1 MAGRLFFPMNK
12 RFNFKNISISI
23 ISLWIII
30 LIFFPNLL
38 ILAASFLER
47 DETDIIRLIPTLE
60 NYLSLFEPVY
70 FEIFV
75 KSITY
80 AVVTTAL
87 CLVAAYPFAFII
99 SKLKPAARKACLLFV
114 IIPFWTSSLIRTYAL
129 IVILKSNGILN
140 SFLMLTGIVNEPLEI
155 MYTDLA
161 VYIGLVYTLLPFMI
175 MPLYAS
181 LEKLDKR
188 LIEAAYDLG
197 ASAIQV
203 FTRIIIPIT
212 MPGIIAGCI
221 MVFLPALGLF
231 YIPDLLGGA
240 KSILIG
246 NFIKNQFLTAGNWP
260 FGSAASVFLTL
271 LLTTFMILYF
281 KAMKRFNASLMD

>member
-1 MAGRLFFPMNK
+1 MNNTL
-12 RFNFKNISISI
+12 NFKNISIAL
-23 ISLWIII
+23 ISSWIIT

-47 DETDIIRLIPTLE
+47 DEKNIIKVIFTIE
-60 NYLSLFEPVY
+60 NYLALFEPLY
-70 FEIFV
+70 FQIFV
-75 KSITY
+75 KSIIY
-80 AVVTTAL
+80 AAISTIL
-87 CLVAAYPFAFII
+87 CLVAAYPFAYII
-99 SKLKPAARKACLLFV
+99 SKLKPSARKLCLLLV

-140 SFLMLTGIVNEPLEI
+140 SFLLFAGIIDAPLEI
-155 MYTDLA
+155 MYTDIA

-181 LEKLDKR
+181 LEKLYTR
-188 LIEAAYDLG
+188 LVEAAYDLG
-197 ASAIQV
+197 ASSLQV
-203 FTRIIIPIT
+203 FTKVIIPIT

-260 FGSAASVFLTL
+260 FGSAASVFLTAL
-271 LLTTFMILYF
+271 LLTMMILYF

>member
-1 MAGRLFFPMNK
+1 MNK
-12 RFNFKNISISI
+12 NFNFKNISIFMIAS
-23 ISLWIII
+23 WVII
-30 LIFFPNLL
+30 LIFIPNLL
-38 ILAASFLER
+38 ILVASFLER
-47 DETDIIRLIPTLE
+47 DETNIIKLIPTIE
-60 NYLSLFEPVY
+60 NYISLFEPIY
-70 FEIFV
+70 FEIFARSV
-75 KSITY
+75 IY
-80 AVVTTAL
+80 AAVTTIL
-87 CLVAAYPFAFII
+87 CLLTAYPFAYIL
-99 SKLKPAARKACLLFV
+99 SKLKPLARKTCLLFV

-140 SFLMLTGIVNEPLEI
+140 SFLMLAGIINEPLEI

-181 LEKLDKR
+181 LEKLDIR

-197 ASAIQV
+197 ASALQV
-203 FTRIIIPIT
+203 FIRIIIPIT

-260 FGSAASVFLTL
+260 FGSAASVFLTV
-271 LLTTFMILYF
+271 LLTTLMFLYF

>member
-1 MAGRLFFPMNK
+1 MNRK
-12 RFNFKNISISI
+12 LTFKNISIAL
-23 ISLWIII
+23 ISTWIII
-30 LIFFPNLL
+30 LILFPNLL

-47 DETDIIRLIPTLE
+47 DEKEIIRLIPTFK
-60 NYLSLFEPVY
+60 NYIALFEPLY

-75 KSITY
+75 KSIVY
-80 AVVTTAL
+80 AAVSTIM
-87 CLVAAYPFAFII
+87 CLVAAYPFSYMI
-99 SKLKPAARKACLLFV
+99 SRLKPGARKLCLLFV

-140 SFLMLTGIVNEPLEI
+140 SFLMYAGITDTPLEI
-155 MYTDLA
+155 MYTDTA

-181 LEKLDKR
+181 LEKLDRR
-188 LIEAAYDLG
+188 LVEAAYDLG
-197 ASAIQV
+197 ASGLQV

-260 FGSAASVFLTL
+260 FGSAASVFLTV
-271 LLTTFMILYF
+271 LLTSMMIIYF
-281 KAMKRFNASLMD
+281 KAMKKFNTSLMD

>member
-1 MAGRLFFPMNK
+1 MNNTL
-12 RFNFKNISISI
+12 NFKNISIAL
-23 ISLWIII
+23 ISSWIIT

-47 DETDIIRLIPTLE
+47 DEKNIIKVIFTIE
-60 NYLSLFEPVY
+60 NYLALFEPLY
-70 FEIFV
+70 FQIFV
-75 KSITY
+75 KSIIY
-80 AVVTTAL
+80 AAISTIL
-87 CLVAAYPFAFII
+87 CLVAAYPFAYII
-99 SKLKPAARKACLLFV
+99 SKLKPSARKLCLLLV

-140 SFLMLTGIVNEPLEI
+140 SFLLFAGIIDAPLEI
-155 MYTDLA
+155 MYTDIA

-181 LEKLDKR
+181 LEKLDTR
-188 LIEAAYDLG
+188 LVEAAYDLG
-197 ASAIQV
+197 ASSLQV
-203 FTRIIIPIT
+203 FTKVIIPIT

-260 FGSAASVFLTL
+260 FGSAASVFLTAL
-271 LLTTFMILYF
+271 LLTMMILYF

>member
-1 MAGRLFFPMNK
+1 MNK
-12 RFNFKNISISI
+12 RFNFKNISII
-23 ISLWIII
+23 LIALWIIV
-30 LIFFPNLL
+30 LIFIPNLL
-38 ILAASFLER
+38 IFAASFLER
-47 DETDIIRLIPTLE
+47 DEAEIVRFSLTLG
-60 NYLSLFEPVY
+60 NYISLFEPLY

-75 KSITY
+75 KSLIY
-80 AVVTTAL
+80 AAVATIL
-87 CLVAAYPFAFII
+87 CLFAAYPFAYII
-99 SKLKPAARKACLLFV
+99 SKFGNSLRKFCLLLV

-140 SFLMLTGIVNEPLEI
+140 SFLIYTGIIKEPIEI

-161 VYIGLVYTLLPFMI
+161 VYIGLLYTLLPFMI

-181 LEKLDKR
+181 LEKFDKR

-197 ASAIQV
+197 ASSYQV

-246 NFIKNQFLTAGNWP
+246 NFIKNQFLTAANWP
-260 FGSAASVFLTL
+260 FGSAASVFLTA
-271 LLTTFMILYF
+271 LLTTFMIIYF